1 LAHVDPVRRVPQR
14 AVLLVSAISLVLGIF
29 FVGQVALLS
38 SLVNFGAL
46 FSFLMLH
53 VSVVAYFL
61 VKRPAGRWSVHL
73 LSPSLGF
80 AVIVYVLMNA
90 DVNAKIGGLI
100 WLAIGVVIAIAL
112 RATGR
117 SSELHLEG

>member
-1 LAHVDPVRRVPQR
+1 
-14 AVLLVSAISLVLGIF
+14 
-29 FVGQVALLS
+29 
-38 SLVNFGAL
+38 
-46 FSFLMLH
+46 MLH